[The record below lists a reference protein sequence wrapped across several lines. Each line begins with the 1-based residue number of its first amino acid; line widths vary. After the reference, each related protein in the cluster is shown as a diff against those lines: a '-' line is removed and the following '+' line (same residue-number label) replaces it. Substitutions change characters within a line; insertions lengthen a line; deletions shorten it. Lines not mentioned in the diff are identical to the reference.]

1 MAGKGKAVGAAI
13 KYGPIVYEASRRY
26 GPKMLDQLKAGREPA
41 ERYVQAKVDKGNQH
55 KKAVQHA
62 STVIDG
68 STLQIFHRNAPH
80 WIVFSGDEPIAVHPR
95 TNIGYAELL
104 KNVDLTKRVRPEDEP
119 TPVQRLRAATRKKS
133 PQSNSAGTRS
143 TSSKAS
149 RSAPTKHARA
159 DVTMRPSTPTD
170 ASTAKN
176 RTATGDP
183 SADGSRSAPTGVEDS
198 DAR

>member
-1 MAGKGKAVGAAI
+1 MRGHVVAGKGKAVGAAI

-26 GPKMLDQLKAGREPA
+26 GPKVLDQLKAQREPA

-80 WIVFSGDEPIAVHPR
+80 WIVFSGEEPIAVHPR
-95 TNIGYAELL
+95 TNAGYAELL

-119 TPVQRLRAATRKKS
+119 TPAQRLRAATRRKSAKKT
-133 PQSNSAGTRS
+133 AHGS
-143 TSSKAS
+143 TPSGEP

-159 DVTMRPSTPTD
+159 EVRMRPDSSIPGAAND
-170 ASTAKN
+170 ADTA
-176 RTATGDP
+176 
-183 SADGSRSAPTGVEDS
+183 S
-198 DAR
+198 